1 MLKLFLLFF
10 LSLSLLPFISCSDD
24 YESFVYAGCSETKY
38 TPGSPYQLNVES
50 LLTSLSKAAE
60 SSTYAND
67 TSSTASSADPAY
79 GLFQCRADLPI
90 SDCDSCIRSALS
102 QLSALCPAATGGG
115 VQLRSCFLRYD
126 KESFIGKPDNTLLY
140 KRCGGAAAGGY
151 ASNIFGMR
159 DAALG
164 SLTTAP
170 PTGGSYRVGG
180 AGYVQAMAQCVGDLS
195 PQECSDCVESA
206 VAQVKA
212 ACGFAVGAD
221 VYLGKCYLQYWSNG
235 AYPSRHDH
243 VDETGKTLAI
253 IIGILAAVALILV
266 FLSFIRRAGSRGLYS
281 FFYSISL
288 MHPWTK
294 ISFI

>member
-1 MLKLFLLFF
+1 MPKLYLLFF
-10 LSLSLLPFISCSDD
+10 LSLSFLPFISSSDD
-24 YESFVYAGCSETKY
+24 YKSFVYAGCSQTKY
-38 TPGSPYQLNVES
+38 TPGSPYQLSVES

-60 SSTYAND
+60 SSTYANF
-67 TSSTASSADPAY
+67 TSSSAEPAY

-90 SDCDSCIRSALS
+90 SNCDSCIHSALS
-102 QLSALCPAATGGG
+102 QLSALCPGATGAA

-126 KESFIGKPDNTLLY
+126 KESFLGKPDDTLLY

-151 ASNIFGMR
+151 ASDVFGLR

-164 SLTTAP
+164 SLTAAP

-195 PQECSDCVESA
+195 PKECTDCVESA

-212 ACGFAVGAD
+212 VCGFAVGAD

-235 AYPSRHDH
+235 VYPSRHNH

-266 FLSFIRRAGSRGLYS
+266 FLSFIRRAGGKY
-281 FFYSISL
+281 
-288 MHPWTK
+288 
-294 ISFI
+294 